1 MLDQGLRRQYL
12 KALGIQLWV
21 PRVELPG
28 AKSVC
33 ADTIAA
39 GDSPDC
45 TAEPIALKTQRR
57 AAIDSNLLA
66 DTELKIHQ
74 QLDGDGCP
82 TPEKQPVCINM
93 ATVFYTGQCLVI
105 AQLEMGETQLSAPSL
120 RLLGELLHALGVDIN
135 QKVSV
140 ERLDWPAQQS
150 VGSQSSFETLLQS
163 LQLKQPGKF
172 VLLLGE
178 GPYSLLETTSPD
190 FISGDGELMSCGER
204 SVIATL
210 PLAQMLDEPKL
221 KAQVWSDLQPLCR
234 WLMADRERG

>member
-33 ADTIAA
+33 ADTTAA
-39 GDSPDC
+39 GNSPDC
-45 TAEPIALKTQRR
+45 TAESIALKTQHRVE
-57 AAIDSNLLA
+57 IDNNLRL
-66 DTELKIHQ
+66 DSEHQ
-74 QLDGDGCP
+74 QRAVSAKA

-105 AQLEMGETQLSAPSL
+105 AQLETGETQLSAPSL
-120 RLLGELLHALGVDIN
+120 RLLSELLHALGVDID

-140 ERLDWPAQQS
+140 NRLDWPAQQS
-150 VGSQSSFETLLQS
+150 VDSQPGFETLLQS

-178 GPYSLLETTSPD
+178 GPYRLLKTDPSD
-190 FISGDGELMSCGER
+190 FLGGCGELVSFGKR
-204 SVIATL
+204 GAIATL
-210 PLAQMLDEPKL
+210 ALAQMLDKPKL

>member
-28 AKSVC
+28 AKSIC
-33 ADTIAA
+33 ADTTAA
-39 GDSPDC
+39 KGALDC
-45 TAEPIALKTQRR
+45 AAEPVILKTQHRV
-57 AAIDSNLLA
+57 AIDNNLLP
-66 DTELKIHQ
+66 DSEHQ
-74 QLDGDGCP
+74 QRAGSAKA
-82 TPEKQPVCINM
+82 TPEKQPVCVNM

-105 AQLEMGETQLSAPSL
+105 AQLEAGETQLSAPSL

-140 ERLDWPAQQS
+140 DRLDWPAQQS
-150 VGSQSSFETLLQS
+150 VDSQPSFETLLQS

-178 GPYSLLETTSPD
+178 EPYRLLKTDPSD
-190 FISGDGELMSCGER
+190 FMSDCGELVSCGAQ
-204 SVIATL
+204 SAIATL
-210 PLAQMLDEPKL
+210 ALAQMLDEPKL

-234 WLMADRERG
+234 WLMADRECG

>member
-39 GDSPDC
+39 GNSPDC
-45 TAEPIALKTQRR
+45 TAESIALKTQHR

-105 AQLEMGETQLSAPSL
+105 AQLEEGETQLSAPSL

-150 VGSQSSFETLLQS
+150 VDSQSSFETLLQS

-178 GPYSLLETTSPD
+178 GPYRLLKTAPSD
-190 FISGDGELMSCGER
+190 FMGGCGELVSFGKR
-204 SVIATL
+204 GAITTL
-210 PLAQMLDEPKL
+210 ALAQMLDEPKL